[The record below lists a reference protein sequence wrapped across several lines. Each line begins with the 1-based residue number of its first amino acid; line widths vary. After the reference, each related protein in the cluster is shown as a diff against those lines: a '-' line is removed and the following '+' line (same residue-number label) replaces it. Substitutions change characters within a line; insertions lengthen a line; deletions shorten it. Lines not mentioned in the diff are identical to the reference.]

1 MKQYTNNKTDVL
13 IEVVI

>member
-13 IEVVI
+13 TKVVI

>member
-1 MKQYTNNKTDVL
+1 MKQYTKNKTDVL